1 MNKVFTIG
9 FTQKNAETF
18 FTLIKGNNIPLLV
31 DVRLNNTSQ
40 LAAFSKYPDIVFFLK
55 ELCGCDY
62 KHEVLFAPEE
72 STLNRY
78 KKKEINWDKY
88 VEEFSATMK
97 DRNIKE
103 YILDNYNSTKDI
115 CLLCSEPVPDHCHRR
130 LISEIFLEVFP
141 KKEVIHL

>member
-103 YILDNYNSTKDI
+103 
-115 CLLCSEPVPDHCHRR
+115 LLRSHDKR
-130 LISEIFLEVFP
+130 LLSIVNAI
-141 KKEVIHL
+141 